1 MATPSSNL
9 LFHETYH
16 RGWGY
21 RQGVTSTELPSYVR
35 TPRPDAAPANGVRQ
49 SSLRESNLSL
59 VARTVCASPDPLS
72 RAGLAARTSM
82 TRSTVSRLV
91 DELVA
96 AGVLDELQP
105 TTVTGRGRPATP
117 LAAGAGLAALGLQ
130 VDAGFIAARVVD
142 LRGRIVAGRVVQDSF
157 VGSDPQATLAGLSLL
172 SAQVLAEVP
181 AGTRLVGAGL
191 ALPGVVSVKAAHLLL
206 APNLGWSDLYP
217 TAALDPGS
225 MAGLVPRI
233 DNEADLAARTVAESA
248 PGRPS
253 DLSDFIYLSGEIG
266 IGGAVV
272 VDGRGMAG
280 RHGWAGEIGH
290 VSVDPDGPACRC
302 GSTGCLERYAGKDS
316 ILSAAGLA
324 ASSAPADL
332 VQAARSG
339 DVRAQDAVARAAWA
353 LGVALAGVINV
364 LDIPA
369 VVLGGHLG
377 QIADLLRPD
386 LERHLRGRTL
396 SARWVT
402 PTIVAA
408 QADSAPGATGAAMLE
423 LSTVLAHP
431 APWVRTQPA

>member
-1 MATPSSNL
+1 M
-9 LFHETYH
+9 
-16 RGWGY
+16 
-21 RQGVTSTELPSYVR
+21 TSTGPPIYAR
-35 TPRPDAAPANGVRQ
+35 TARRDAPPANGVRQ

-59 VARTVCASPDPLS
+59 VARTVCGSPDPLS
-72 RAGLAARTSM
+72 RAALAARTSM

-96 AGVLDELQP
+96 AGVLDELEP

-117 LAAGAGLAALGLQ
+117 LVAGAGLAALGLQ

-142 LRGRIVAGRVVQDSF
+142 LRGRVVADRVVADSF
-157 VGSDPQATLAGLSLL
+157 VGSDPRATLARLTLL
-172 SAQVLAEVP
+172 GSEVLAQVP

-191 ALPGVVSVKAAHLLL
+191 ALPGVVSARAAHLLL
-206 APNLGWSDLYP
+206 APNLGWSDVYP
-217 TAALDPGS
+217 AAALDPEA

-233 DNEADLAARTVAESA
+233 GNEADLAARTVAESV

-253 DLSDFIYLSGEIG
+253 DLSDFVYLSGEVG

-290 VSVDPDGPACRC
+290 VTVDPDGPACPC
-302 GSTGCLERYAGKDS
+302 GSTGCLERYAGKEA
-316 ILSAAGLA
+316 ILTAAGLA
-324 ASSAPADL
+324 VWATATDL
-332 VQAARSG
+332 GRAARSG
-339 DVRAQDAVARAAWA
+339 DARAQDAVARAAWA

-377 QIADLLRPD
+377 QVADLLRPD
-386 LERHLRGRTL
+386 LERHLRRRTL

-402 PTIVAA
+402 PSIVAA
-408 QADSAPGATGAAMLE
+408 EADPAPGATGAAMLE

-431 APWVRTQPA
+431 APWL

>member
-1 MATPSSNL
+1 M
-9 LFHETYH
+9 
-16 RGWGY
+16 
-21 RQGVTSTELPSYVR
+21 TSTGPPIYAR
-35 TPRPDAAPANGVRQ
+35 TARRDAPPANGVRQ

-59 VARTVCASPDPLS
+59 VARTVCGSPDPLS
-72 RAGLAARTSM
+72 RAALAARTSM

-96 AGVLDELQP
+96 AGVLDELEP

-117 LAAGAGLAALGLQ
+117 LVAGAGLAALGLQ

-142 LRGRIVAGRVVQDSF
+142 LRGRVVADRVVADSF
-157 VGSDPQATLAGLSLL
+157 VGSDPRATLARLTLL
-172 SAQVLAEVP
+172 GSEVLAQVP

-191 ALPGVVSVKAAHLLL
+191 ALPGVVSARAAHLLL
-206 APNLGWSDLYP
+206 ALNLGWSDVYP
-217 TAALDPGS
+217 AAALDPEA

-233 DNEADLAARTVAESA
+233 GNEADLAARTVAESV

-253 DLSDFIYLSGEIG
+253 DLSDFVYLSGEVG

-290 VSVDPDGPACRC
+290 VTVDPDGPACPC
-302 GSTGCLERYAGKDS
+302 GSTGCLERYAGKEA
-316 ILSAAGLA
+316 ILTAAGLA
-324 ASSAPADL
+324 VWATATDL
-332 VQAARSG
+332 GRAARSG
-339 DVRAQDAVARAAWA
+339 DARAQDAVARAAWA

-386 LERHLRGRTL
+386 LERHLRRRTL

-402 PTIVAA
+402 PSIVAA
-408 QADSAPGATGAAMLE
+408 EADPAPGASGAAMLE

-431 APWVRTQPA
+431 APWL

>member
-1 MATPSSNL
+1 MANL
-9 LFHETYH
+9 
-16 RGWGY
+16 
-21 RQGVTSTELPSYVR
+21 RQ
-35 TPRPDAAPANGVRQ
+35 A
-49 SSLRESNLSL
+49 SLRHANLAL
-59 VARTVCASPDPLS
+59 VARTVLAADSPPS
-72 RAGLAARTSM
+72 RADVAVVTSL

-117 LAAGAGLAALGLQ
+117 LVAGAGLAALGLQ

-142 LRGRIVAGRVVQDSF
+142 LRGRVVADRVVADSF
-157 VGSDPQATLAGLSLL
+157 VGSDPRATLARLTLL
-172 SAQVLAEVP
+172 GSEVLAQVP

-191 ALPGVVSVKAAHLLL
+191 ALPGVVSARAAHLLL

-217 TAALDPGS
+217 AAALDPGA

-233 DNEADLAARTVAESA
+233 GNEADLAARTVAESV

-253 DLSDFIYLSGEIG
+253 DLSDFVYLSGEIG

-290 VSVDPDGPACRC
+290 VTVDPDGPTCPC
-302 GSTGCLERYAGKDS
+302 GSTGCLERYAGKEA
-316 ILSAAGLA
+316 ILTSAGLA
-324 ASSAPADL
+324 PSSAPADL
-332 VQAARSG
+332 VRAARSG
-339 DVRAQDAVARAAWA
+339 DARAQDAVGRAAWA

-386 LERHLRGRTL
+386 LERHLRRRTL

-408 QADSAPGATGAAMLE
+408 EADPAPGATGAAMLE

-431 APWVRTQPA
+431 APWL

>member
-1 MATPSSNL
+1 M
-9 LFHETYH
+9 
-16 RGWGY
+16 
-21 RQGVTSTELPSYVR
+21 
-35 TPRPDAAPANGVRQ
+35 
-49 SSLRESNLSL
+49 
-59 VARTVCASPDPLS
+59 
-72 RAGLAARTSM
+72 AARPRRWS
-82 TRSTVSRLV
+82 
-91 DELVA
+91 
-96 AGVLDELQP
+96 
-105 TTVTGRGRPATP
+105 RGR
-117 LAAGAGLAALGLQ
+117 GLAALGLQ

-142 LRGRIVAGRVVQDSF
+142 LRGRVVADRVVADSF
-157 VGSDPQATLAGLSLL
+157 VGSDPRATLARLTLL
-172 SAQVLAEVP
+172 GSEVLAQVP

-191 ALPGVVSVKAAHLLL
+191 ALPGVVSAKAAHLLL

-217 TAALDPGS
+217 AAALDPGA

-233 DNEADLAARTVAESA
+233 GNEADLAARTVAESV

-253 DLSDFIYLSGEIG
+253 DLSDFVYLSGEIG

-290 VSVDPDGPACRC
+290 VTVDPDGPTCPC
-302 GSTGCLERYAGKDS
+302 GSTGCLERYAGKEA
-316 ILSAAGLA
+316 ILTSAGLA
-324 ASSAPADL
+324 PSSAPADL
-332 VQAARSG
+332 VRAARSG
-339 DVRAQDAVARAAWA
+339 DARAQDAVGRAAWA

-386 LERHLRGRTL
+386 LERHLRRRTL

-408 QADSAPGATGAAMLE
+408 EADPAPGATGAAMLE

-431 APWVRTQPA
+431 APWL